1 MKITGY
7 YNSILDF
14 TGGLRVRD
22 WLAGQSFQDQYE
34 FGLDVLRKFGVIG

>member
-22 WLAGQSFQDQYE
+22 LLAGQSFQDQYE
-34 FGLDVLRKFGVIG
+34 VGLDVLENLG